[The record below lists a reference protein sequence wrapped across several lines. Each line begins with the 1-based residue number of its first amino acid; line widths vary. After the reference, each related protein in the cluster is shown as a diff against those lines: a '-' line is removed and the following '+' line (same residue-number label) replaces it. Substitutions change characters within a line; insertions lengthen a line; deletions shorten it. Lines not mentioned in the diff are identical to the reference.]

1 MRLTDE
7 DGLVVAVNKM
17 FCKIVGKP
25 EEELVGQPFTTIYSK
40 QENHEKLART
50 YRRRFER
57 DDFSA
62 FMEKK
67 LTLWTGKAVILE
79 VQSSF
84 VQTEEGRKL
93 LLSIFR
99 DVTDRS
105 EAQEAL
111 RLSEKT
117 LRNVYENVKDVIFTI
132 NRDGVIT
139 SINKEFERKT
149 GWSAQEWIGKDFHPL
164 LHPDDVRQ
172 AWYSF
177 RSSIRSKSSLSV
189 ELRVRTRDGEY
200 LTGEFTWSAMFEN
213 GKLVSVLGAVRDITE
228 RKRIEAAL
236 RESENNYRN
245 MFAYAVQ
252 PMFQSTVEGKLL
264 NANKALMKLLG
275 YESFL
280 EMAELNLRD
289 LYVNPEQRNQ
299 IQQIAEARGYL
310 SNVELQLKRKN
321 GKIITV
327 IEYSRT
333 LQDEN
338 GRIIGYEGILED
350 VTARKAMEQKIAQY
364 VSALENSQKALA
376 KMNSEKDKLL
386 SILSHDLR
394 SPFSSVLGFCDI
406 LLTEHHQ
413 LSDEE
418 RVQFLTYIKEASKDQ
433 LALVNKLLD
442 WSRLETGRIRM
453 EIKDVDLKHIV
464 DRAIMSLYGISKKKN
479 ISVSSRLKTEVPIRG
494 DEHLLQDAIENLI
507 ANSLKFTPEKG
518 SVEVGLVSQTA
529 NEVTISVSDT
539 GIGIPAADLPKLF
552 KVKEKYTR
560 KGLGGEKGTGLG
572 LPVVAEIVQK
582 HAGTIRV
589 ESEENKGTT
598 FYLTFPTHK
607 PKEGM
612 NILIVDDEEGV
623 RVLHTRYLRRF
634 YPDAHF
640 LYAGNGME
648 GFETAQKYHPQII
661 VTDYAMPVMDG
672 FEMLTRLRKDPA
684 TQPIPVIVIT
694 GEDSKMSREAMALTG
709 AMKILLKPVTPEQL
723 GEAVTQVMPDR
734 Q

>member
-1 MRLTDE
+1 
-7 DGLVVAVNKM
+7 
-17 FCKIVGKP
+17 
-25 EEELVGQPFTTIYSK
+25 
-40 QENHEKLART
+40 
-50 YRRRFER
+50 
-57 DDFSA
+57 
-62 FMEKK
+62 
-67 LTLWTGKAVILE
+67 
-79 VQSSF
+79 
-84 VQTEEGRKL
+84 
-93 LLSIFR
+93 
-99 DVTDRS
+99 
-105 EAQEAL
+105 
-111 RLSEKT
+111 
-117 LRNVYENVKDVIFTI
+117 
-132 NRDGVIT
+132 
-139 SINKEFERKT
+139 
-149 GWSAQEWIGKDFHPL
+149 
-164 LHPDDVRQ
+164 
-172 AWYSF
+172 
-177 RSSIRSKSSLSV
+177 
-189 ELRVRTRDGEY
+189 
-200 LTGEFTWSAMFEN
+200 MFEN

-479 ISVSSRLKTEVPIRG
+479 ISVSSRLETEVPIRG

-552 KVKEKYTR
+552 KVEEKYTR

-598 FYLTFPTHK
+598 FYLTFPTYK